1 MTQTAPGA
9 EGARPL
15 TRKDF
20 ASDQEVRWC
29 PGCGDYAILATIQ
42 RVLPGLGVPK
52 ENFVFVSGIGCSSRF
67 PYYMDTFGIHGIHG
81 RATAIATGVKL
92 ANPDL
97 SVWVATGDGDGT
109 SIGGNHLIHVIRR
122 NPDINIILFN
132 NRIYG
137 LTKGQFSPTSELG
150 KATKS
155 SPWGNIDRPLNP
167 IALALGANATFVA
180 RTIDREPK
188 HMAEVI
194 KAAHAHKGC
203 SFVEVLQNCNV
214 FNDGAFVSFTDRKLK
229 HDNVVQ
235 LVEGEPLVFG
245 KDRDKGIAMHC
256 RGAGEVVELEG
267 EDPLARDVIIHDPT
281 RDNMTYASML
291 AHMGPPNAPLPIG
304 VLRKVEAPTYEKAM
318 YEQIEAAQQKAGPGD
333 IAELIRGR
341 DAWVVE

>member
-1 MTQTAPGA
+1 MTPQTSGA
-9 EGARPL
+9 DGARPL

-20 ASDQEVRWC
+20 SSDQEVRWC
-29 PGCGDYAILATIQ
+29 PGCGDYAVLATIQ
-42 RVLPGLGVPK
+42 KVLPSLGVPK
-52 ENFVFVSGIGCSSRF
+52 EKFVFVSGIGCSSRF
-67 PYYMDTFGIHGIHG
+67 PYYMDTYGIHGIHG

-97 SVWVATGDGDGT
+97 SVWVATGDGDAT
-109 SIGGNHLIHVIRR
+109 SIGGNHLIHIIRR

-214 FNDGAFVSFTDRKLK
+214 FNDGAFVSFTDKKLK
-229 HDNVVQ
+229 NDNVVR
-235 LVEGEPLVFG
+235 LVEGEPLLFG
-245 KDRDKGIAMHC
+245 KEKDKGVTMQC
-256 RGAGEVVELEG
+256 RGGSEVVDLAG
-267 EDPLARDVIIHDPT
+267 DDPASRGVIIHDPT
-281 RDNMTYASML
+281 HDNMTYASML
-291 AHMGPPNAPLPIG
+291 AHMGPPETPLPIG
-304 VLRKVEAPTYEKAM
+304 VLRRVEATTYEAAM
-318 YEQIEAAQQKAGPGD
+318 YAQIDAARKQAGPGD
-333 IAELIRGR
+333 IDELIRGR